1 MGIWNLQLLIQNSKR
16 ENGDSKALTTLE
28 KKCSIRH
35 ISHLRFTFMNNT
47 QISHLFKV
55 TIVDERH
62 WWGVRGVALASVQF
76 MLQGTYTRINKYSI
90 NLRGSVSEA
99 TSSFSPA
106 TGEVLVGVLP
116 FAMLASFP

>member
-16 ENGDSKALTTLE
+16 ENGNSKALTTRE

-62 WWGVRGVALASVQF
+62 RWGVRGVALASVQF
-76 MLQGTYTRINKYSI
+76 MLQGTYTC
-90 NLRGSVSEA
+90 
-99 TSSFSPA
+99 T
-106 TGEVLVGVLP
+106 
-116 FAMLASFP
+116 